1 MRLTLIFI
9 CLLLFNVL
17 YGQSSD
23 EQNSIQRKGFV
34 FGVGFGAGSLTLNTN
49 DTTTNAFSTTLP
61 NIKVGYMI
69 NKRLAILALLP
80 GANYKYK
87 GKDRG
92 FEAIT
97 IAAQFWAKERWWLMG
112 GAGLSFDAPAFYT
125 VRDPKTAKFY
135 TGFPAL
141 TAGTGY
147 EIYRK
152 GKFAIDLQYRF
163 FYGQSSLTNNGFR
176 KGISNMFIVGFNWY

>member
-9 CLLLFNVL
+9 FHILFNAL

-23 EQNSIQRKGFV
+23 NDNTFQRKGFV
-34 FGVGFGAGSLTLNTN
+34 FGVGLGAGSLILNTN
-49 DTTTNAFSTTLP
+49 DTTTNTFSTTLP
-61 NIKVGYMI
+61 NMKVGFMAS
-69 NKRLAILALLP
+69 NRLAILALLP

-97 IAAQFWAKERWWLMG
+97 IAAQYWVKEKWWLMG
-112 GAGLSFDAPAFYT
+112 GAGLTFDAPAFYT
-125 VRDPKTAKFY
+125 VKDPKTAEFH
-135 TGFPAL
+135 TGFPSL
-141 TAGTGY
+141 TAETGY
-147 EIYRK
+147 EIYRT
-152 GKFAIDLQYRF
+152 GKFAIDFQYRI
-163 FYGQSSLTNNGFR
+163 FYGQSNLSSNGFR